1 MPLKKILVRPGVAR
15 ENTRYLSENVGPTG
29 VNGSYAAG
37 WYDCDKIRFRS
48 GSAEKLGG
56 WAPFSTEYYLGIC
69 RSLNNWVTLTGNKL
83 IGVGTNLKFY
93 VNQGGSYYDVTPLR
107 SYTEAP
113 VSLNNPFD
121 TTSGSA
127 IINVNDTAH
136 GLVTGDVATFS
147 GAVAVGGIPA
157 ETLNTNHTV
166 TVVGV
171 DDYTITV
178 SINAS
183 STVTGGGGASVS
195 ATYTKYN
202 VVLTNPFDTVSG
214 SPIVTVTDASG
225 GFADGDFVTFSGA
238 SAVGGLTLNGEY
250 QINATTAG
258 QYSITASS
266 NASSTATGGGT
277 VSAAYQV
284 NIGPAIVVP
293 LTGWGA
299 GAWGTGPWGIG
310 GSSTDS
316 LRIWSQ
322 SNFGEDLV
330 FAPRGGGLYYWDASA
345 GITANRG
352 VNVAT
357 LPGASDVP
365 TKVNITY
372 VSDISRFVF
381 CFGCT
386 DLGSSV
392 IDPML
397 IRWSDQE
404 SVVDWTPLPTNQSGS
419 LRLSQGSQIVSV
431 IQSRQELLVWTD
443 AALYSLQ
450 YLGAPE
456 GWGATLVGEN
466 ISIAGQ
472 KSVSLA
478 SGTTY
483 WMGIDKFYK
492 YDGRTQTLRCD
503 LRQYIFS
510 DINTAQMEQVACGT
524 NEGFN
529 EVWWFYCSRDSVVL
543 DRYAIYN
550 YLEDIWYYGNMG
562 RTAWLDSGLQAG
574 PVAATYVNNLVS
586 HEVGNDDN
594 MNGTPA
600 AMESFITSAEFD
612 LDDGH
617 KFSFVW
623 RMLPDVT
630 FRGSDV
636 NSPSIVMSLLPLK
649 NSGSGYTTPASVG
662 GSNSASVT
670 RTVDLPVEEFTGQV
684 YTRIRARQMA
694 MRISSTALGVAWQLG
709 APRIDVQKDGS
720 R

>member
-1 MPLKKILVRPGVAR
+1 M
-15 ENTRYLSENVGPTG
+15 SENVGPTG
-29 VNGSYAAG
+29 INGSYAAG

-56 WAPFSTEYYLGIC
+56 WAPFSTSYYLGIC
-69 RSLNNWVTLTGNKL
+69 RSLNNWVTLGGNKL

-93 VNQGGSYYDVTPLR
+93 VNQGGSYYDITPLR
-107 SYTEAP
+107 
-113 VSLNNPFD
+113 D
-121 TTSGSA
+121 T
-127 IINVNDTAH
+127 
-136 GLVTGDVATFS
+136 
-147 GAVAVGGIPA
+147 
-157 ETLNTNHTV
+157 ETLT
-166 TVVGV
+166 
-171 DDYTITV
+171 D
-178 SINAS
+178 
-183 STVTGGGGASVS
+183 
-195 ATYTKYN
+195 
-202 VVLTNPFDTVSG
+202 PFETTSG
-214 SPIVTVTDASG
+214 SPIVEVTDAAG
-225 GFADGDFVTFSGA
+225 GYSDGDFVTFGGA
-238 SAVGGLTLNGEY
+238 TAVGGLTLNGEY
-250 QINATTAG
+250 QISAIGGTT
-258 QYSITASS
+258 YTITAAS
-266 NASSTATGGGT
+266 NASSSATGGGT
-277 VSAAYQV
+277 VTAAYQV
-284 NIGPAIVVP
+284 NIGPAVVVP

-299 GAWGTGPWGIG
+299 GAWGTGTWGV
-310 GSSTDS
+310 GSASTDS

-322 SNFGEDLV
+322 SNFGEDLI
-330 FAPRGGGLYYWDASA
+330 FAPRGGGLYYWDASS
-345 GITANRG
+345 GVTANRG
-352 VNVAT
+352 VNVT
-357 LPGASDVP
+357 SLPGASDVP

-381 CFGCT
+381 AFGCT
-386 DLGSSV
+386 DLGSV
-392 IDPML
+392 VLDPML

-404 SVVDWTPLPTNQSGS
+404 SVVDWTPLPTNQAGS
-419 LRLSQGSQIVSV
+419 LRLSQGSEIVSV

-478 SGTTY
+478 SGITY

-510 DINTAQMEQVACGT
+510 DINTAQMEQVVCGT

-562 RTAWLDSGLQAG
+562 RTAWLDSGLQSG
-574 PVAATYVNNLVS
+574 PIAATYVNNLVN

-600 AMESFITSAEFD
+600 PMAAFITSAEFD

-630 FRGSDV
+630 FRGSDAS
-636 NSPSIVMSLLPLK
+636 NPSIVMSLLPLK
-649 NSGSGYTTPASVG
+649 NSGSGYTNPASVG
-662 GSNSASVT
+662 LTNTATVT
-670 RTVDLPVEEFTGQV
+670 RTVDLPVEQFTGQV

-694 MRISSTALGVAWQLG
+694 MKISSTGLGVAWQLG
-709 APRIDVQKDGS
+709 APRLDIRPDGS

>member
-56 WAPFSTEYYLGIC
+56 WVPYSSNYYLSIC
-69 RSLNNWVTLTGNKL
+69 RSLNNWVTLSGNKL

-93 VNQGGSYYDVTPLR
+93 VNQGGAYYDITPLR

-113 VSLNNPFD
+113 VTLNNPFD
-121 TTSGSA
+121 TTSGSGV
-127 IINVNDTAH
+127 INVNDTAH
-136 GLVTGDVATFS
+136 GLITGDVATFS

-157 ETLNTNHTV
+157 ETLNTNHKV
-166 TVVGV
+166 TVVGA
-171 DDYTITV
+171 DDYTINV
-178 SINAS
+178 LVNAS
-183 STVTGGGGASVS
+183 STVTGGGGAAVS

-202 VVLTNPFDTVSG
+202 VVLTNPFETTSG
-214 SPIVTVTDASG
+214 SPIVVVNDAAG
-225 GFADGDFVTFSGA
+225 GFTDGDFVTFSGA

-250 QINATTAG
+250 QLTFLSASEYT
-258 QYSITASS
+258 ITAAS

-277 VSAAYQV
+277 VTAAYQV
-284 NIGPAIVVP
+284 NIGPSVVVP

-299 GAWGTGPWGIG
+299 GTWGSGTWGV
-310 GSSTDS
+310 GSTSSDA

-330 FAPRGGGLYYWDASA
+330 FCPNGNGLFYWDASA
-345 GITANRG
+345 GVTNNRG

-357 LPGASDVP
+357 LPGASNVP
-365 TKVNITY
+365 TNVNITY
-372 VSDISRFVF
+372 VSDVSRFVF
-381 CFGCT
+381 AFGCN
-386 DLGSSV
+386 DLGSST
-392 IDPML
+392 INPML

-404 SVVDWTPLPTNQSGS
+404 SVVDWTPAATNQAGS
-419 LRLSQGSQIVSV
+419 LQLSQGSEIVA
-431 IQSRQELLVWTD
+431 ILQSREELLVWTD

-450 YLGAPE
+450 YIGAPE
-456 GWGATLVGEN
+456 GWGAKLVGEN

-472 KSVSLA
+472 KAAVLA
-478 SGTTY
+478 SGVSY
-483 WMGIDKFYK
+483 WMGTDKFYK

-510 DINTAQMEQVACGT
+510 DINQLQMDQVVCGT

-529 EVWWFYCSRDSVVL
+529 EVWWFYCSSGSTAL

-562 RTAWLDSGLQAG
+562 RTAWLDSGLQSG
-574 PVAATYVNNLVS
+574 PIAATYLNNLVN

-594 MNGTPA
+594 MDGNVV
-600 AMESFITSAEFD
+600 AMESYITSAEFD

-630 FRGSDV
+630 FR
-636 NSPSIVMSLLPLK
+636 NSAASNPSIVMSLLPLK

-662 GSNSASVT
+662 LTNTASVT
-670 RTVDLPVEEFTGQV
+670 RTVDLPVEQFTGQV

-694 MRISSTALGVAWQLG
+694 MKISSTGLGVAWQLG
-709 APRIDVQKDGS
+709 APRLDIRPDGS

>member
-1 MPLKKILVRPGVAR
+1 M
-15 ENTRYLSENVGPTG
+15 SENVGPTG
-29 VNGSYAAG
+29 INGSYAAG

-56 WAPFSTEYYLGIC
+56 WSPFSTSYYLGIC
-69 RSLNNWVTLTGNKL
+69 RSLNNWVTLGGNKL

-93 VNQGGSYYDVTPLR
+93 VNQGGSYYDITPLR
-107 SYTEAP
+107 
-113 VSLNNPFD
+113 D
-121 TTSGSA
+121 T
-127 IINVNDTAH
+127 
-136 GLVTGDVATFS
+136 
-147 GAVAVGGIPA
+147 
-157 ETLNTNHTV
+157 ETLT
-166 TVVGV
+166 
-171 DDYTITV
+171 D
-178 SINAS
+178 
-183 STVTGGGGASVS
+183 
-195 ATYTKYN
+195 
-202 VVLTNPFDTVSG
+202 PFETTSG
-214 SPIVTVTDASG
+214 SPIVEVTDAAG
-225 GFADGDFVTFSGA
+225 GYSDGDFVTFSGA
-238 SAVGGLTLNGEY
+238 TAVGGLTLNGEF
-250 QINATTAG
+250 QLTAIGGTT
-258 QYSITASS
+258 YTITASS
-266 NASSTATGGGT
+266 NASSSATGGGT
-277 VSAAYQV
+277 VTAAYQV
-284 NIGPAIVVP
+284 NIGPAVVVP

-299 GAWGTGPWGIG
+299 GAWGTGTWGV
-310 GSSTDS
+310 GSASTDS

-330 FAPRGGGLYYWDASA
+330 FAPRGGGLYYWDASS
-345 GITANRG
+345 GVTANRG
-352 VNVAT
+352 VNVTT
-357 LPGASDVP
+357 LGGASDVP
-365 TKVNITY
+365 TKVNIVY

-386 DLGSSV
+386 DLSSSV
-392 IDPML
+392 LDPML

-404 SVVDWTPLPTNQSGS
+404 SVVDWTPAPTNQAGS
-419 LRLSQGSQIVSV
+419 LRLSQGSEIVSV
-431 IQSRQELLVWTD
+431 IQSRQEVLVWTD

-478 SGTTY
+478 SGITY

-510 DINTAQMEQVACGT
+510 DINTAQLEQVVCGT

-574 PVAATYVNNLVS
+574 PIAATYVNNLVD

-594 MNGTPA
+594 MTGTPV

-630 FRGSDV
+630 FRGSSAE
-636 NSPSIVMSLLPLK
+636 NPSIVMSLLPLK
-649 NSGSGYTTPASVG
+649 NSGSGYTNPASVG
-662 GSNSASVT
+662 LTNSASVT
-670 RTVDLPVEEFTGQV
+670 RTVDLPVEQFTGQV

-694 MRISSTALGVAWQLG
+694 MRISSTGLGVAWQLG
-709 APRIDVQKDGS
+709 APRLDLRPDGA

>member
-1 MPLKKILVRPGVAR
+1 
-15 ENTRYLSENVGPTG
+15 VG
-29 VNGSYAAG
+29 A
-37 WYDCDKIRFRS
+37 
-48 GSAEKLGG
+48 
-56 WAPFSTEYYLGIC
+56 
-69 RSLNNWVTLTGNKL
+69 
-83 IGVGTNLKFY
+83 
-93 VNQGGSYYDVTPLR
+93 
-107 SYTEAP
+107 
-113 VSLNNPFD
+113 
-121 TTSGSA
+121 
-127 IINVNDTAH
+127 
-136 GLVTGDVATFS
+136 
-147 GAVAVGGIPA
+147 
-157 ETLNTNHTV
+157 
-166 TVVGV
+166 
-171 DDYTITV
+171 
-178 SINAS
+178 
-183 STVTGGGGASVS
+183 
-195 ATYTKYN
+195 
-202 VVLTNPFDTVSG
+202 
-214 SPIVTVTDASG
+214 
-225 GFADGDFVTFSGA
+225 
-238 SAVGGLTLNGEY
+238 
-250 QINATTAG
+250 
-258 QYSITASS
+258 
-266 NASSTATGGGT
+266 
-277 VSAAYQV
+277 
-284 NIGPAIVVP
+284 
-293 LTGWGA
+293 
-299 GAWGTGPWGIG
+299 
-310 GSSTDS
+310 STDS

-330 FAPRGGGLYYWDASA
+330 FAPRGGGLYYWDASD
-345 GITANRG
+345 GVTANRG

-386 DLGSSV
+386 DLGSST

-694 MRISSTALGVAWQLG
+694 MRVSSTGLGVAWQLG
-709 APRIDVQKDGS
+709 APRLDIRPDGS

>member
-56 WAPFSTEYYLGIC
+56 WAPFSTSYYLGIC
-69 RSLNNWVTLTGNKL
+69 RSLNNWVTLGGNKL

-93 VNQGGSYYDVTPLR
+93 VNQGGSYYDITPLR
-107 SYTEAP
+107 DTE
-113 VSLNNPFD
+113 
-121 TTSGSA
+121 T
-127 IINVNDTAH
+127 
-136 GLVTGDVATFS
+136 
-147 GAVAVGGIPA
+147 
-157 ETLNTNHTV
+157 
-166 TVVGV
+166 
-171 DDYTITV
+171 
-178 SINAS
+178 
-183 STVTGGGGASVS
+183 
-195 ATYTKYN
+195 
-202 VVLTNPFDTVSG
+202 LTNPFETTSG
-214 SPIVTVTDASG
+214 SPIVEVTDAAG
-225 GFADGDFVTFSGA
+225 GYSDGDFVTFSGA
-238 SAVGGLTLNGEY
+238 TAVGGLTLNGEF
-250 QINATTAG
+250 QLTAIGGTT
-258 QYSITASS
+258 YTITASS
-266 NASSTATGGGT
+266 NASSSATGGGT
-277 VSAAYQV
+277 VTAAYQV
-284 NIGPAIVVP
+284 NIGPAVVVP

-299 GAWGTGPWGIG
+299 GAWGTGTWGV
-310 GSSTDS
+310 GSASTDS

-322 SNFGEDLV
+322 SNFGEDLI
-330 FAPRGGGLYYWDASA
+330 FAPRGGGLYYWDASS
-345 GITANRG
+345 GVTANRG
-352 VNVAT
+352 VNVTT
-357 LPGASDVP
+357 LGGASDVP
-365 TKVNITY
+365 TKVNIVY

-386 DLGSSV
+386 DLSSSV
-392 IDPML
+392 LDPML

-404 SVVDWTPLPTNQSGS
+404 SVVDWTPSPTNQAGS
-419 LRLSQGSQIVSV
+419 LRLSQGSEIVSV
-431 IQSRQELLVWTD
+431 IQSRQEVLVWTD

-478 SGTTY
+478 SGITY

-510 DINTAQMEQVACGT
+510 DINTAQLEQVVCGT

-574 PVAATYVNNLVS
+574 PIAATYVNNLVN

-594 MNGTPA
+594 MTGTPV

-630 FRGSDV
+630 FRGSEAT
-636 NSPSIVMSLLPLK
+636 NPSIVMSLLPLK
-649 NSGSGYTTPASVG
+649 NSGSGYTNPASVG
-662 GSNSASVT
+662 LTNTATVT
-670 RTVDLPVEEFTGQV
+670 RTVDLPVEQFTGQV

-694 MRISSTALGVAWQLG
+694 MRISSTGLGVAWQLG
-709 APRIDVQKDGS
+709 APRLDLRPDGM

>member
-1 MPLKKILVRPGVAR
+1 MSLKRVLIRPGVSR
-15 ENTRYLSENVGPTG
+15 ENTRYMSENVGPTG

-56 WAPFSTEYYLGIC
+56 WVPFSTNYYLGIC
-69 RSLNNWVTLTGNKL
+69 RSLNNWVTLVGNKL

-93 VNQGGSYYDVTPLR
+93 VNLGGDYYDITPLR
-107 SYTEAP
+107 
-113 VSLNNPFD
+113 D
-121 TTSGSA
+121 
-127 IINVNDTAH
+127 
-136 GLVTGDVATFS
+136 
-147 GAVAVGGIPA
+147 
-157 ETLNTNHTV
+157 
-166 TVVGV
+166 
-171 DDYTITV
+171 TV
-178 SINAS
+178 S
-183 STVTGGGGASVS
+183 
-195 ATYTKYN
+195 
-202 VVLTNPFDTVSG
+202 LTNPFSTTLG
-214 SPIVTVTDASG
+214 SPIVVVTDAAEG
-225 GFADGDFVTFSGA
+225 YVDGDFVTFSGA
-238 SAVGGLTLNGEY
+238 DLVGGLDLNGEF
-250 QINATTAG
+250 QLSTSEAG
-258 QYSITASS
+258 EYTITAPV

-284 NIGPAIVVP
+284 NIGPAVVVP

-299 GAWGTGPWGIG
+299 GAWGTGAWGIG
-310 GSSTDS
+310 NPAADS

-330 FAPRGGGLYYWDASA
+330 FAPRGGGLFYWDSSA
-345 GITANRG
+345 GVTLNRG

-365 TKVNITY
+365 TKVNVTF

-381 CFGCT
+381 CLGCT
-386 DLGSSV
+386 DIGSTSL
-392 IDPML
+392 DPML

-404 SVVDWTPLPTNQSGS
+404 SAVDWTPSATNQAGS
-419 LRLSQGSQIVSV
+419 LRLSQGSEIVSV

-450 YLGAPE
+450 YLGAPD

-472 KSVSLA
+472 KAVSLA
-478 SGTTY
+478 SGVTY

-510 DINTAQMEQVACGT
+510 DINEAQLEQVVCGT

-529 EVWWFYCSRDSVVL
+529 EVWWFYCSRNSVMIDKYVV
-543 DRYAIYN
+543 YN
-550 YLEDIWYYGNMG
+550 YLEDIWYYGTMG

-574 PVAATYVNNLVS
+574 PIAATYANNLVN

-594 MNGTPA
+594 MTGTPV
-600 AMESFITSAEFD
+600 AMEAFITSAEFD

-617 KFSFVW
+617 NFAFVW

-630 FRGSDV
+630 FRGSDTA
-636 NSPSIVMSLLPLK
+636 NPSLVMSLLPLK
-649 NSGSGYTTPASVG
+649 NSGSGYTNPASVG
-662 GSNSASVT
+662 LTNSASVT
-670 RTVDLPVEEFTGQV
+670 RTVDVPVEQFTGQV
-684 YTRIRARQMA
+684 FTRIRARQMS
-694 MRISSTALGVAWQLG
+694 MRISSSALGVAWQLG
-709 APRIDVQKDGS
+709 APRLDLRQDG
-720 R
+720 RR

>member
-1 MPLKKILVRPGVAR
+1 M
-15 ENTRYLSENVGPTG
+15 SENVGPTG

-56 WAPFSTEYYLGIC
+56 WAPFSTSYYLGIC
-69 RSLNNWVTLTGNKL
+69 RSLNNWVTLGGNKL

-93 VNQGGSYYDVTPLR
+93 VNQGGSYYDITPLR
-107 SYTEAP
+107 
-113 VSLNNPFD
+113 D
-121 TTSGSA
+121 T
-127 IINVNDTAH
+127 
-136 GLVTGDVATFS
+136 
-147 GAVAVGGIPA
+147 
-157 ETLNTNHTV
+157 ETLI
-166 TVVGV
+166 
-171 DDYTITV
+171 D
-178 SINAS
+178 
-183 STVTGGGGASVS
+183 
-195 ATYTKYN
+195 
-202 VVLTNPFDTVSG
+202 PFETTSG
-214 SPIVTVTDASG
+214 SPIVEVTDAAG
-225 GFADGDFVTFSGA
+225 GYSDGDFVTFSGA
-238 SAVGGLTLNGEY
+238 TAVGGLTLNGEY
-250 QINATTAG
+250 QISAIGGSTYT
-258 QYSITASS
+258 ITAAS
-266 NASSTATGGGT
+266 NASSSATGGGT
-277 VSAAYQV
+277 VTAAYQV
-284 NIGPAIVVP
+284 NIGPAVVVP

-299 GAWGTGPWGIG
+299 GAWGTGTWGIG
-310 GSSTDS
+310 SASTDS

-330 FAPRGGGLYYWDASA
+330 FCPRGGGLYYWDASS
-345 GITANRG
+345 GVTANRG
-352 VNVAT
+352 VNVT
-357 LPGASDVP
+357 SLPGASDVP

-404 SVVDWTPLPTNQSGS
+404 SVVDWTPAPTNQAGS
-419 LRLSQGSQIVSV
+419 LRLSQGSEIVS
-431 IQSRQELLVWTD
+431 ILQSRQEVLVWTD
-443 AALYSLQ
+443 SALYSLQ

-456 GWGATLVGEN
+456 GWGAQLVGEN
-466 ISIAGQ
+466 TSIAGQ

-478 SGTTY
+478 SGITY

-510 DINTAQMEQVACGT
+510 DINTAQMEQVVCGT

-574 PVAATYVNNLVS
+574 PIAATYVNNLVD

-594 MNGTPA
+594 MTGTPV
-600 AMESFITSAEFD
+600 AMEAFITSAEFD

-630 FRGSDV
+630 FRGSDTA
-636 NSPSIVMSLLPLK
+636 NPSIVMSLLPLK
-649 NSGSGYTTPASVG
+649 NSGSGYTNPASVG
-662 GSNSASVT
+662 LTNSASVT
-670 RTVDLPVEEFTGQV
+670 RTVDLPVEQFTGQV

-694 MRISSTALGVAWQLG
+694 MKISSTGLGVAWQLG
-709 APRIDVQKDGS
+709 APRLDLRPDGM

>member
-1 MPLKKILVRPGVAR
+1 MPLKRVLIRPGVAR
-15 ENTRYLSENVGPTG
+15 ESTRYMSENVGPTG
-29 VNGSYAAG
+29 INGSYAAG

-56 WAPFSTEYYLGIC
+56 WAPFSTSYYLGIC
-69 RSLNNWVTLTGNKL
+69 RSLNNWVTLGGNKL

-93 VNQGGSYYDVTPLR
+93 VNQGGSYYDITPLR
-107 SYTEAP
+107 DTE
-113 VSLNNPFD
+113 
-121 TTSGSA
+121 T
-127 IINVNDTAH
+127 
-136 GLVTGDVATFS
+136 
-147 GAVAVGGIPA
+147 
-157 ETLNTNHTV
+157 
-166 TVVGV
+166 
-171 DDYTITV
+171 
-178 SINAS
+178 
-183 STVTGGGGASVS
+183 
-195 ATYTKYN
+195 
-202 VVLTNPFDTVSG
+202 LTNPFETTSG
-214 SPIVTVTDASG
+214 SPIVEVTDAAG
-225 GFADGDFVTFSGA
+225 GYSDGDFVTFSGA
-238 SAVGGLTLNGEY
+238 TAVGGLTLNGEY
-250 QINATTAG
+250 QISAIGGTT
-258 QYSITASS
+258 YTITASS
-266 NASSTATGGGT
+266 NASSSATGGGT
-277 VSAAYQV
+277 VTAAYQV
-284 NIGPAIVVP
+284 NIGPAVVVP

-299 GAWGTGPWGIG
+299 GTWGTGTWGV
-310 GSSTDS
+310 GSASTDS

-330 FAPRGGGLYYWDASA
+330 FAPRGGGLYYWDASS
-345 GITANRG
+345 GVTANRG
-352 VNVAT
+352 VNVT
-357 LPGASDVP
+357 SLVGASDVP

-386 DLGSSV
+386 DIGSSV

-404 SVVDWTPLPTNQSGS
+404 SVVDWTPAPTNQAGS

-431 IQSRQELLVWTD
+431 IQSRQEVLVWTD

-478 SGTTY
+478 SGITY

-510 DINTAQMEQVACGT
+510 DINTAQMEQVVCGT

-529 EVWWFYCSRDSVVL
+529 EVWWFYCSRDSVVI

-550 YLEDIWYYGNMG
+550 YLEDIWYYGTMG

-574 PVAATYVNNLVS
+574 PIAATYVNNIVN

-594 MNGTPA
+594 MNGTPV

-630 FRGSDV
+630 FRGS
-636 NSPSIVMSLLPLK
+636 NTSNPSIVMSLLPLK
-649 NSGSGYTTPASVG
+649 NSGSGYTNPASVG
-662 GSNSASVT
+662 LTNSASVT
-670 RTVDLPVEEFTGQV
+670 RTVDLPVEQFTGQV

-694 MRISSTALGVAWQLG
+694 MRISSTGLGVAWQLG
-709 APRIDVQKDGS
+709 APRLDIRPDGM

>member
-56 WAPFSTEYYLGIC
+56 WSPFSTSYYLGIC
-69 RSLNNWVTLTGNKL
+69 RSLNNWVTLGGNQL

-93 VNQGGSYYDVTPLR
+93 VNQGGSYYDITPLR
-107 SYTEAP
+107 DTE
-113 VSLNNPFD
+113 
-121 TTSGSA
+121 T
-127 IINVNDTAH
+127 
-136 GLVTGDVATFS
+136 
-147 GAVAVGGIPA
+147 
-157 ETLNTNHTV
+157 
-166 TVVGV
+166 
-171 DDYTITV
+171 
-178 SINAS
+178 
-183 STVTGGGGASVS
+183 
-195 ATYTKYN
+195 
-202 VVLTNPFDTVSG
+202 LTNPFETTSG
-214 SPIVTVTDASG
+214 SPIVEVTDAAG
-225 GFADGDFVTFSGA
+225 GYSDGDFVTFSGA
-238 SAVGGLTLNGEY
+238 TAVGGLTLNGEY
-250 QINATTAG
+250 QISAIGGTT
-258 QYSITASS
+258 YTITASS
-266 NASSTATGGGT
+266 NASSSATGGGT
-277 VSAAYQV
+277 VTAAYQV
-284 NIGPAIVVP
+284 SIGPAIVVP

-299 GAWGTGPWGIG
+299 GAWGTGTWGV
-310 GSSTDS
+310 GSASSDS

-330 FAPRGGGLYYWDASA
+330 FAPRGGGLYYWDASS
-345 GITANRG
+345 GVTANRG
-352 VNVAT
+352 VNVTT
-357 LPGASDVP
+357 LGGASDVP

-386 DLGSSV
+386 DLSSSV
-392 IDPML
+392 LDPML

-404 SVVDWTPLPTNQSGS
+404 SVVDWTPAPTNQAGS
-419 LRLSQGSQIVSV
+419 LRLSQGSEIVSV
-431 IQSRQELLVWTD
+431 IQSRQEVLVWTD

-466 ISIAGQ
+466 TSIAGQ

-478 SGTTY
+478 SGITY

-510 DINTAQMEQVACGT
+510 DINTAQLEQVVCGT

-574 PVAATYVNNLVS
+574 PVAATYVNNLVN

-594 MNGTPA
+594 LNGTPV

-630 FRGSDV
+630 FRGSDTS
-636 NSPSIVMSLLPLK
+636 NPSIVMSLLPLK
-649 NSGSGYTTPASVG
+649 NSGSGYTNPASVG
-662 GSNSASVT
+662 LTNSASVT
-670 RTVDLPVEEFTGQV
+670 RTVDLPVEQFTGQV

-694 MRISSTALGVAWQLG
+694 MRISSTGLGVAWQLG
-709 APRIDVQKDGS
+709 APRLDIRPDGA

>member
-1 MPLKKILVRPGVAR
+1 MPLKRVLIRPGVAR
-15 ENTRYLSENVGPTG
+15 ESTRYMSENVGPTG
-29 VNGSYAAG
+29 INGSYAAG

-56 WAPFSTEYYLGIC
+56 WAPFSTSYYLGIC
-69 RSLNNWVTLTGNKL
+69 RSLNNWVTLGGNKL

-93 VNQGGSYYDVTPLR
+93 VNQGGSYYDITPLR
-107 SYTEAP
+107 
-113 VSLNNPFD
+113 D
-121 TTSGSA
+121 T
-127 IINVNDTAH
+127 
-136 GLVTGDVATFS
+136 
-147 GAVAVGGIPA
+147 
-157 ETLNTNHTV
+157 ETLT
-166 TVVGV
+166 
-171 DDYTITV
+171 D
-178 SINAS
+178 
-183 STVTGGGGASVS
+183 
-195 ATYTKYN
+195 
-202 VVLTNPFDTVSG
+202 PFETTSG
-214 SPIVTVTDASG
+214 SPIVEVTDAAG
-225 GFADGDFVTFSGA
+225 GYSDGDFVTFGGA
-238 SAVGGLTLNGEY
+238 TAVGGLTLNGEY
-250 QINATTAG
+250 QISAIGGTT
-258 QYSITASS
+258 YTITAAS
-266 NASSTATGGGT
+266 NASSSATGGGT
-277 VSAAYQV
+277 VTAAYQV
-284 NIGPAIVVP
+284 NIGPAVVVP

-299 GAWGTGPWGIG
+299 GAWGTGTWGV
-310 GSSTDS
+310 GSASTDS

-322 SNFGEDLV
+322 SNFGEDLI
-330 FAPRGGGLYYWDASA
+330 FAPRGGGLYYWDASS
-345 GITANRG
+345 GVTANRG
-352 VNVAT
+352 VNVT
-357 LPGASDVP
+357 SLPGASDVP

-381 CFGCT
+381 AFGCT
-386 DLGSSV
+386 DLGSV
-392 IDPML
+392 VLDPML

-404 SVVDWTPLPTNQSGS
+404 SVVDWTPLPTNQAGS
-419 LRLSQGSQIVSV
+419 LRLSQGSEIVSV

-478 SGTTY
+478 SGITY

-510 DINTAQMEQVACGT
+510 DINTAQMEQVVCGT

-562 RTAWLDSGLQAG
+562 RTAWLDSGLQSG
-574 PVAATYVNNLVS
+574 PIAATYVNNLVN

-600 AMESFITSAEFD
+600 PMAAFITSAEFD

-630 FRGSDV
+630 FRGSDAS
-636 NSPSIVMSLLPLK
+636 NPSIVMSLLPLK
-649 NSGSGYTTPASVG
+649 NSGSGYTNPASVG
-662 GSNSASVT
+662 LTNTATVT
-670 RTVDLPVEEFTGQV
+670 RTVDLPVEQFTGQV

-694 MRISSTALGVAWQLG
+694 MKISSTGLGVAWQLG
-709 APRIDVQKDGS
+709 APRLDIRPDGS

>member
-56 WAPFSTEYYLGIC
+56 WAPFSAEYYLGVC
-69 RSLNNWVTLTGNKL
+69 RSLNNWVTLGGNKL

-93 VNQGGSYYDVTPLR
+93 INQGGNYYDITPLR
-107 SYTEAP
+107 DTE
-113 VSLNNPFD
+113 
-121 TTSGSA
+121 T
-127 IINVNDTAH
+127 
-136 GLVTGDVATFS
+136 
-147 GAVAVGGIPA
+147 
-157 ETLNTNHTV
+157 
-166 TVVGV
+166 
-171 DDYTITV
+171 
-178 SINAS
+178 
-183 STVTGGGGASVS
+183 
-195 ATYTKYN
+195 
-202 VVLTNPFDTVSG
+202 LTNPFETTSG
-214 SPIVTVTDASG
+214 SPIVVVTDAAG
-225 GFADGDFVTFSGA
+225 GYTDGDFVTFSGA
-238 SAVGGLTLNGEY
+238 TAVGGLTLNGEY
-250 QINATTAG
+250 QITTSTSG
-258 QYSITASS
+258 EYSITAAS
-266 NASSTATGGGT
+266 NASSTAVGGGT
-277 VSAAYQV
+277 VTAAYQV
-284 NIGPAIVVP
+284 NVGPAVVVP

-299 GAWGTGPWGIG
+299 GAWGTGAWGV
-310 GSSTDS
+310 GSASTDS
-316 LRIWSQ
+316 LRLWSQ

-330 FAPRGGGLYYWDASA
+330 FAPRGGGLYYWDASS
-345 GITANRG
+345 GVSGNRG
-352 VNVAT
+352 VNVTT
-357 LPGASDVP
+357 LAGASDVP

-386 DLGSSV
+386 DLSSAV
-392 IDPML
+392 LDPML

-404 SVVDWTPLPTNQSGS
+404 SVVDWTPAPTNQAGS
-419 LRLSQGSQIVSV
+419 LRLSQGSEIVSK
-431 IQSRQELLVWTD
+431 IQSRQEILVWTD

-466 ISIAGQ
+466 ISIAGPN
-472 KSVSLA
+472 SVSLA
-478 SGTTY
+478 SGISY

-510 DINTAQMEQVACGT
+510 DINTAQMEQVVCGT

-529 EVWWFYCSRDSVVL
+529 EVWWFYCSADSVVL
-543 DRYAIYN
+543 DRYVIYN

-562 RTAWLDSGLQAG
+562 RTAWLDSGLQSG
-574 PVAATYVNNLVS
+574 PVAATYVNNLVN

-630 FRGSDV
+630 FRGSSAE
-636 NSPSIVMSLLPLK
+636 NPAILMSLLPLK
-649 NSGSGYTTPASVG
+649 NSGSGYTNPASVG

-670 RTVDLPVEEFTGQV
+670 RTVNIPVEQFTGQV

-694 MRISSTALGVAWQLG
+694 MKISSSALGVAWQLG
-709 APRIDVQKDGS
+709 APRIDIRPDGS

>member
-284 NIGPAIVVP
+284 GVGPAIVVP

-299 GAWGTGPWGIG
+299 GAWGTGAWGIG
-310 GSSTDS
+310 SASTDS

-330 FAPRGGGLYYWDASA
+330 FAPRGGGLYYWDASD
-345 GITANRG
+345 GVTANRG

-386 DLGSSV
+386 DLGSST

-694 MRISSTALGVAWQLG
+694 MRVSSTGLGVAWQLG
-709 APRIDVQKDGS
+709 APRLDIRPDGL

>member
-1 MPLKKILVRPGVAR
+1 MPLKRVLLRPGVSR
-15 ENTRYLSENVGPTG
+15 ENTRYMSENVGPTG

-56 WAPFSTEYYLGIC
+56 WSPFSTEYYLGIC
-69 RSLNNWVTLTGNKL
+69 RSLNNWVTLIGNKL

-93 VNQGGSYYDVTPLR
+93 VNQGGSYYDITPLR
-107 SYTEAP
+107 DTET
-113 VSLNNPFD
+113 LTDPFE
-121 TTSGSA
+121 TTSGSS
-127 IINVNDTAH
+127 IVV
-136 GLVTGDVATFS
+136 VTDVAE
-147 GAVAVGGIPA
+147 G
-157 ETLNTNHTV
+157 
-166 TVVGV
+166 
-171 DDYTITV
+171 YT
-178 SINAS
+178 
-183 STVTGGGGASVS
+183 
-195 ATYTKYN
+195 
-202 VVLTNPFDTVSG
+202 
-214 SPIVTVTDASG
+214 
-225 GFADGDFVTFSGA
+225 DGDFVTFSGA
-238 SAVGGLTLNGEY
+238 DLVGGLDLNGEY
-250 QINATTAG
+250 QLTAIG
-258 QYSITASS
+258 ASEYTITASS
-266 NASSTATGGGT
+266 NASSSATGGGT
-277 VSAAYQV
+277 VTAAYQV
-284 NIGPAIVVP
+284 NIGPAVVVP

-299 GAWGTGPWGIG
+299 GAWGTGTWGV
-310 GSSTDS
+310 GSASTDS

-345 GITANRG
+345 GVFANRG
-352 VNVAT
+352 VNVAS

-386 DLGSSV
+386 DIGSSI

-404 SVVDWTPLPTNQSGS
+404 SVVDWTPAPTNQAGS
-419 LRLSQGSQIVSV
+419 LRLSQGSQIVS
-431 IQSRQELLVWTD
+431 ILQSRQELLVWTD
-443 AALYSLQ
+443 SALYSLQ

-472 KSVSLA
+472 KSVSLS
-478 SGTTY
+478 SGITY

-510 DINTAQMEQVACGT
+510 DINITQLEQVTCGT

-574 PVAATYVNNLVS
+574 PIAATYVNNLVN

-594 MNGTPA
+594 LNGTPV

-630 FRGSDV
+630 FRGSDTA
-636 NSPSIVMSLLPLK
+636 NPSIVMSLLPLK
-649 NSGSGYTTPASVG
+649 NSGSGYTNPASVG
-662 GSNSASVT
+662 LTNTATVT
-670 RTVDLPVEEFTGQV
+670 RTVDLPVEQFTGQV
-684 YTRIRARQMA
+684 YTRIRARQMS
-694 MRISSTALGVAWQLG
+694 MRISSTGLGVAWQLG
-709 APRIDVQKDGS
+709 APRLDLRPDGM

>member
-69 RSLNNWVTLTGNKL
+69 RSLNNWVTLGGNKL

-113 VSLNNPFD
+113 VSLSNPFD

-127 IINVNDTAH
+127 VINVNDTAH

-178 SINAS
+178 SVDAS

-284 NIGPAIVVP
+284 GVGPAIVVP

-299 GAWGTGPWGIG
+299 GAWGTGAWGIG
-310 GSSTDS
+310 GC
-316 LRIWSQ
+316 L
-322 SNFGEDLV
+322 N
-330 FAPRGGGLYYWDASA
+330 
-345 GITANRG
+345 
-352 VNVAT
+352 
-357 LPGASDVP
+357 
-365 TKVNITY
+365 
-372 VSDISRFVF
+372 
-381 CFGCT
+381 
-386 DLGSSV
+386 
-392 IDPML
+392 
-397 IRWSDQE
+397 
-404 SVVDWTPLPTNQSGS
+404 
-419 LRLSQGSQIVSV
+419 
-431 IQSRQELLVWTD
+431 
-443 AALYSLQ
+443 
-450 YLGAPE
+450 
-456 GWGATLVGEN
+456 
-466 ISIAGQ
+466 
-472 KSVSLA
+472 
-478 SGTTY
+478 
-483 WMGIDKFYK
+483 
-492 YDGRTQTLRCD
+492 
-503 LRQYIFS
+503 
-510 DINTAQMEQVACGT
+510 
-524 NEGFN
+524 
-529 EVWWFYCSRDSVVL
+529 
-543 DRYAIYN
+543 
-550 YLEDIWYYGNMG
+550 
-562 RTAWLDSGLQAG
+562 
-574 PVAATYVNNLVS
+574 
-586 HEVGNDDN
+586 
-594 MNGTPA
+594 
-600 AMESFITSAEFD
+600 
-612 LDDGH
+612 
-617 KFSFVW
+617 
-623 RMLPDVT
+623 
-630 FRGSDV
+630 
-636 NSPSIVMSLLPLK
+636 
-649 NSGSGYTTPASVG
+649 
-662 GSNSASVT
+662 
-670 RTVDLPVEEFTGQV
+670 
-684 YTRIRARQMA
+684 
-694 MRISSTALGVAWQLG
+694 
-709 APRIDVQKDGS
+709 
-720 R
+720 

>member
-56 WAPFSTEYYLGIC
+56 WAPFSTSYYLGIC
-69 RSLNNWVTLTGNKL
+69 RSLNNWVTLGGNKL

-93 VNQGGSYYDVTPLR
+93 VNQGGSYYDITPLR
-107 SYTEAP
+107 DTE
-113 VSLNNPFD
+113 
-121 TTSGSA
+121 T
-127 IINVNDTAH
+127 
-136 GLVTGDVATFS
+136 
-147 GAVAVGGIPA
+147 
-157 ETLNTNHTV
+157 
-166 TVVGV
+166 
-171 DDYTITV
+171 
-178 SINAS
+178 
-183 STVTGGGGASVS
+183 
-195 ATYTKYN
+195 
-202 VVLTNPFDTVSG
+202 LTNPFETTSG
-214 SPIVTVTDASG
+214 SPIVEVTDAAG
-225 GFADGDFVTFSGA
+225 GYSDGDFVTFSGA
-238 SAVGGLTLNGEY
+238 TAVGGLTLNGEY
-250 QINATTAG
+250 QISAIGGTT
-258 QYSITASS
+258 YTITASS
-266 NASSTATGGGT
+266 NASSSATGGGT
-277 VSAAYQV
+277 VTAAYQV
-284 NIGPAIVVP
+284 NIGPAVVVP

-299 GAWGTGPWGIG
+299 GAWGTGTWGV
-310 GSSTDS
+310 GSASTDS

-322 SNFGEDLV
+322 SNFGEDLI
-330 FAPRGGGLYYWDASA
+330 FAPRGGGLYYWDASS
-345 GITANRG
+345 GVTANRG
-352 VNVAT
+352 VNVTT
-357 LPGASDVP
+357 LGGASDVP
-365 TKVNITY
+365 TKVNIVY

-386 DLGSSV
+386 DLSSSV
-392 IDPML
+392 LDPML

-404 SVVDWTPLPTNQSGS
+404 SVVDWTPAPTNQAGS
-419 LRLSQGSQIVSV
+419 LRLSQGSEIVSV
-431 IQSRQELLVWTD
+431 IQSRQEVLVWTD

-450 YLGAPE
+450 YLGAPA

-478 SGTTY
+478 SGISY
-483 WMGIDKFYK
+483 WMGVDKFYK

-510 DINTAQMEQVACGT
+510 DINTAQLEQVVCGT

-574 PVAATYVNNLVS
+574 PIAATYVNNLVN

-594 MNGTPA
+594 LNGTPV

-630 FRGSDV
+630 FRGSSAE
-636 NSPSIVMSLLPLK
+636 NPSIVMSLLPLK
-649 NSGSGYTTPASVG
+649 NSGSGYTNPASVG
-662 GSNSASVT
+662 LTNSATVT
-670 RTVDLPVEEFTGQV
+670 RTVDLPVEQFTGQV

-694 MRISSTALGVAWQLG
+694 MRISSTGLGVAWQLG
-709 APRIDVQKDGS
+709 APRLDLRLDGA

>member
-56 WAPFSTEYYLGIC
+56 WAPFSTSYYLGIC
-69 RSLNNWVTLTGNKL
+69 RSLNNWVTLGGNKL

-93 VNQGGSYYDVTPLR
+93 VNQGGSYYDITPLR
-107 SYTEAP
+107 DTET
-113 VSLNNPFD
+113 LTDPFE

-127 IINVNDTAH
+127 I
-136 GLVTGDVATFS
+136 
-147 GAVAVGGIPA
+147 
-157 ETLNTNHTV
+157 
-166 TVVGV
+166 VV
-171 DDYTITV
+171 
-178 SINAS
+178 
-183 STVTGGGGASVS
+183 
-195 ATYTKYN
+195 
-202 VVLTNPFDTVSG
+202 
-214 SPIVTVTDASG
+214 VTDAAG
-225 GFADGDFVTFSGA
+225 GYTDGDFVTFSGA
-238 SAVGGLTLNGEY
+238 TAVGGLTLNGEY
-250 QINATTAG
+250 QITTIG
-258 QYSITASS
+258 SNEYTITAAS

-277 VSAAYQV
+277 VTAAYQV
-284 NIGPAIVVP
+284 NIGPAVVVP

-299 GAWGTGPWGIG
+299 GAWGTGTWGV
-310 GSSTDS
+310 GSASTDS

-330 FAPRGGGLYYWDASA
+330 FAPRGGGLYYWDASS
-345 GITANRG
+345 GVTANRG
-352 VNVAT
+352 VNVT
-357 LPGASDVP
+357 SLPGASDVP

-381 CFGCT
+381 AFGCT
-386 DLGSSV
+386 DLSSSV

-404 SVVDWTPLPTNQSGS
+404 SVVDWTPAPTNQAGS
-419 LRLSQGSQIVSV
+419 LRLSQGSDIIAIQ
-431 IQSRQELLVWTD
+431 QSRQELLVWTD

-450 YLGAPE
+450 YIGAPD
-456 GWGATLVGEN
+456 GWGAQLVGEN

-472 KSVSLA
+472 KSVGLA
-478 SGTTY
+478 SGVSY
-483 WMGIDKFYK
+483 WMGVDKFYK

-510 DINTAQMEQVACGT
+510 DINVAQMEQVVCGT

-562 RTAWLDSGLQAG
+562 RTAWLDSGLQSG
-574 PVAATYVNNLVS
+574 PIAATYVSNLVS

-594 MNGTPA
+594 LNGTPV
-600 AMESFITSAEFD
+600 AMEAFITSAEFD

-630 FRGSDV
+630 FRGSSSE
-636 NSPSIVMSLLPLK
+636 NPSIVMSLLPLK

-662 GSNSASVT
+662 LTNTATVT
-670 RTVDLPVEEFTGQV
+670 RTVDLPVEQFTGQV

-694 MRISSTALGVAWQLG
+694 MKISSTGLGVAWQLG
-709 APRIDVQKDGS
+709 APRLDIRPDGS

>member
-1 MPLKKILVRPGVAR
+1 MPLKKILIRPGVAR

-56 WAPFSTEYYLGIC
+56 WAPYSTSYYLGIC
-69 RSLNNWVTLTGNKL
+69 RSLNNWVTLGGNKL

-93 VNQGGSYYDVTPLR
+93 VNQGGSYYDITPLR
-107 SYTEAP
+107 DTE
-113 VSLNNPFD
+113 
-121 TTSGSA
+121 T
-127 IINVNDTAH
+127 
-136 GLVTGDVATFS
+136 
-147 GAVAVGGIPA
+147 
-157 ETLNTNHTV
+157 
-166 TVVGV
+166 
-171 DDYTITV
+171 
-178 SINAS
+178 
-183 STVTGGGGASVS
+183 
-195 ATYTKYN
+195 
-202 VVLTNPFDTVSG
+202 LTNPFETTSG
-214 SPIVTVTDASG
+214 SPIVVVTDAAG
-225 GFADGDFVTFSGA
+225 GYTDGDFVTFSGA
-238 SAVGGLTLNGEY
+238 TAVGGLTLNGEY
-250 QINATTAG
+250 QITTNTSG
-258 QYSITASS
+258 EYSITASS

-277 VSAAYQV
+277 VTAAYQINV
-284 NIGPAIVVP
+284 GPAVVAP

-299 GAWGTGPWGIG
+299 GAWGTGTWGV
-310 GSSTDS
+310 GSASTDS

-330 FAPRGGGLYYWDASA
+330 YCPRGGGLYYWDASA
-345 GITANRG
+345 GVSANRG
-352 VNVAT
+352 VNVTSMA
-357 LPGASDVP
+357 GASDVP

-381 CFGCT
+381 AFGCT
-386 DLGSSV
+386 DLSSSV
-392 IDPML
+392 LDPML

-404 SVVDWTPLPTNQSGS
+404 SVVDWTPLPTNQAGS
-419 LRLSQGSQIVSV
+419 LRLSQGSEIVAKL
-431 IQSRQELLVWTD
+431 QSREELLVWTD

-456 GWGATLVGEN
+456 GWGAKLVGEN
-466 ISIAGQ
+466 ISISGPN
-472 KSVSLA
+472 SVALA
-478 SGTTY
+478 SGISY
-483 WMGIDKFYK
+483 WMGVDKFYK

-510 DINTAQMEQVACGT
+510 DINTAQMEQVVCGT

-529 EVWWFYCSRDSVVL
+529 EVWWFYCSADSVVL

-562 RTAWLDSGLQAG
+562 RTAWLDSGLEAG

-594 MNGTPA
+594 MEGTPV

-630 FRGSDV
+630 FRGSSAE
-636 NSPSIVMSLLPLK
+636 NPAIVMSLLPLK

-662 GSNSASVT
+662 GSNSASVI
-670 RTVDLPVEEFTGQV
+670 RTVNLPVEQFTGQV

-709 APRIDVQKDGS
+709 APRLDIRADGS

>member
-113 VSLNNPFD
+113 VSLSNPFD

-127 IINVNDTAH
+127 VINVNDTAH

-284 NIGPAIVVP
+284 GVGPAIVVP

-299 GAWGTGPWGIG
+299 GAWGTGAWGIG
-310 GSSTDS
+310 SASTDS

-330 FAPRGGGLYYWDASA
+330 FAPRGGGLYYWDASD
-345 GITANRG
+345 GVTANRG

-386 DLGSSV
+386 DLGSST

-694 MRISSTALGVAWQLG
+694 MRVSSTGLGVAWQLG
-709 APRIDVQKDGS
+709 APRLDIRPDGS

>member
-56 WAPFSTEYYLGIC
+56 WTPFSPSTYLGVC
-69 RSLNNWVTLTGNKL
+69 RSLNNWVTLSGRKL

-93 VNQGGSYYDVTPLR
+93 VNQGGTYYDITPLR
-107 SYTEAP
+107 DTE
-113 VSLNNPFD
+113 
-121 TTSGSA
+121 T
-127 IINVNDTAH
+127 
-136 GLVTGDVATFS
+136 
-147 GAVAVGGIPA
+147 
-157 ETLNTNHTV
+157 
-166 TVVGV
+166 
-171 DDYTITV
+171 
-178 SINAS
+178 
-183 STVTGGGGASVS
+183 
-195 ATYTKYN
+195 
-202 VVLTNPFDTVSG
+202 LTNPFETTNG
-214 SPIVTVTDASG
+214 SPIVVVNDAAG
-225 GFADGDFVTFSGA
+225 GYITGDFVTFSGA
-238 SAVGGLTLNGEY
+238 TAVGGLTLNGQFQITFDTAGEY
-250 QINATTAG
+250 TITAPSNAT
-258 QYSITASS
+258 
-266 NASSTATGGGT
+266 STATGGGT
-277 VSAAYQV
+277 VTAAYQI
-284 NIGPAIVVP
+284 NIGPAIATP
-293 LTGWGA
+293 LTGWGS
-299 GAWGTGPWGIG
+299 GTWGSGPWGV
-310 GSSTDS
+310 GSSTTES

-330 FAPRGGGLYYWDASA
+330 FAPRGGGLYYWDASS
-345 GITANRG
+345 GVTSNRG
-352 VNVAT
+352 VNVAS
-357 LPGASDVP
+357 LPGASGVP
-365 TKVNITY
+365 TKVNITF

-386 DLGSSV
+386 DIGSSV
-392 IDPML
+392 LDPML

-404 SVVDWTPLPTNQSGS
+404 SVVDWTPAPTNQAGS
-419 LRLSQGSQIVSV
+419 IRLSQGSEIVSV
-431 IQSRQELLVWTD
+431 LQSRQELLVWTD
-443 AALYSLQ
+443 AAMYSLQ

-472 KSVSLA
+472 KAVSLA
-478 SGTTY
+478 SGVTY
-483 WMGIDKFYK
+483 WMGVDKFYK

-510 DINTAQMEQVACGT
+510 DINTEQLEQVTCGT

-529 EVWWFYCSRDSVVL
+529 EVWWFYCSRGSLVL

-562 RTAWLDSGLQAG
+562 RTAWLDSGLQAS
-574 PVAATYVNNLVS
+574 PIAATYVNNLVN
-586 HEVGNDDN
+586 HEIGNDDN
-594 MNGTPA
+594 LTGTPV

-630 FRGSDV
+630 FR
-636 NSPSIVMSLLPLK
+636 NSSAANPSIVMSLLPLK
-649 NSGSGYTTPASVG
+649 NSGSGYTNPASVG
-662 GSNSASVT
+662 LTNTATVT
-670 RTVDLPVEEFTGQV
+670 RTVDLPVEQFTGQV

-694 MRISSTALGVAWQLG
+694 MKISSTGLGVAWQLG
-709 APRIDVQKDGS
+709 APRLDLRPDGL

>member
-1 MPLKKILVRPGVAR
+1 M
-15 ENTRYLSENVGPTG
+15 SENVGPTG
-29 VNGSYAAG
+29 INGSYSAG

-56 WAPFSTEYYLGIC
+56 WSPFSTSYYLGIC
-69 RSLNNWVTLTGNKL
+69 RSLNNWVTLGGNRL

-93 VNQGGSYYDVTPLR
+93 VNQGGSYYDITPLR
-107 SYTEAP
+107 
-113 VSLNNPFD
+113 D
-121 TTSGSA
+121 T
-127 IINVNDTAH
+127 
-136 GLVTGDVATFS
+136 
-147 GAVAVGGIPA
+147 
-157 ETLNTNHTV
+157 ETLT
-166 TVVGV
+166 
-171 DDYTITV
+171 D
-178 SINAS
+178 
-183 STVTGGGGASVS
+183 
-195 ATYTKYN
+195 
-202 VVLTNPFDTVSG
+202 PFETTSG
-214 SPIVTVTDASG
+214 SPIVEVTDAAG
-225 GFADGDFVTFSGA
+225 GYSDGDFVTFSGA
-238 SAVGGLTLNGEY
+238 TAVGGLTLNGEF
-250 QINATTAG
+250 QLTAIGGTT
-258 QYSITASS
+258 YTITASS
-266 NASSTATGGGT
+266 NASSSATGGGT
-277 VSAAYQV
+277 VTAAYQV
-284 NIGPAIVVP
+284 NIGPAVVVP
-293 LTGWGA
+293 LTGWSA
-299 GAWGTGPWGIG
+299 GAWGTGTWGV
-310 GSSTDS
+310 GSASTDS

-345 GITANRG
+345 GVTANRG
-352 VNVAT
+352 VNVTT
-357 LPGASDVP
+357 LGGASDVP
-365 TKVNITY
+365 TKVNIVY

-381 CFGCT
+381 AFGCN
-386 DLGSSV
+386 DIGSGT
-392 IDPML
+392 INPML

-404 SVVDWTPLPTNQSGS
+404 SVVDWTPAPTNQAGS
-419 LRLSQGSQIVSV
+419 LQLSQGSEIVSV
-431 IQSRQELLVWTD
+431 IQSRQEVLVWTD

-478 SGTTY
+478 SGISY

-510 DINTAQMEQVACGT
+510 DINTAQMEQVVCGT

-562 RTAWLDSGLQAG
+562 RTAWLDSGLQSG
-574 PVAATYVNNLVS
+574 PIAATYVNNLVN

-594 MNGTPA
+594 MNGTPV

-630 FRGSDV
+630 FRGSSAE
-636 NSPSIVMSLLPLK
+636 NPSIVMSLLPLK
-649 NSGSGYTTPASVG
+649 NSGSGYTNPASVG
-662 GSNSASVT
+662 LTNTATVT
-670 RTVDLPVEEFTGQV
+670 RTVDLPVEQFTGQV

-694 MRISSTALGVAWQLG
+694 MRISSTGLGVAWQLG
-709 APRIDVQKDGS
+709 APRLDLRLDGA

>member
-284 NIGPAIVVP
+284 GVGPAIVVP

-299 GAWGTGPWGIG
+299 GAWGTGAWGIG
-310 GSSTDS
+310 SASTDS

-330 FAPRGGGLYYWDASA
+330 FAPRGGGLYYWDASD
-345 GITANRG
+345 GVTANRG

>member
-127 IINVNDTAH
+127 VINVNDTAH

-284 NIGPAIVVP
+284 GVGPAIVVP

-386 DLGSSV
+386 DLGSSI

-694 MRISSTALGVAWQLG
+694 MRVSSTGLGVAWQLG
-709 APRIDVQKDGS
+709 APRLDIRPDGS

>member
-1 MPLKKILVRPGVAR
+1 MPLKRVLLRPGVSR
-15 ENTRYLSENVGPTG
+15 ENTRYMSENVGPTG
-29 VNGSYAAG
+29 VNGSYSAG

-56 WAPFSTEYYLGIC
+56 WSPFSTSYYLGIC
-69 RSLNNWVTLTGNKL
+69 RSLNNWVTLGGNKL

-93 VNQGGSYYDVTPLR
+93 VNQGGSYYDITPLR
-107 SYTEAP
+107 DTE
-113 VSLNNPFD
+113 
-121 TTSGSA
+121 T
-127 IINVNDTAH
+127 
-136 GLVTGDVATFS
+136 
-147 GAVAVGGIPA
+147 
-157 ETLNTNHTV
+157 
-166 TVVGV
+166 
-171 DDYTITV
+171 
-178 SINAS
+178 
-183 STVTGGGGASVS
+183 
-195 ATYTKYN
+195 
-202 VVLTNPFDTVSG
+202 LTNPFETTSG
-214 SPIVTVTDASG
+214 SPIVEVTDAAG
-225 GFADGDFVTFSGA
+225 GYSDGDFVTFSGA
-238 SAVGGLTLNGEY
+238 TAVGGLTLNGEY
-250 QINATTAG
+250 QISAIGGTT
-258 QYSITASS
+258 YTITAAS
-266 NASSTATGGGT
+266 NASSSATGGGT
-277 VSAAYQV
+277 VTAAYQV
-284 NIGPAIVVP
+284 NIGPAVVVP

-299 GAWGTGPWGIG
+299 GAWGTGTWGV
-310 GSSTDS
+310 GSASTDS

-322 SNFGEDLV
+322 SNFGEDLI
-330 FAPRGGGLYYWDASA
+330 FAPRGGGLYYWDASS
-345 GITANRG
+345 GVTANRG
-352 VNVAT
+352 VNVTT
-357 LPGASDVP
+357 LGGASDVP
-365 TKVNITY
+365 TKVNIVY

-386 DLGSSV
+386 DLSSSV
-392 IDPML
+392 LDPML

-404 SVVDWTPLPTNQSGS
+404 SVVDWTPAPTNQAGS
-419 LRLSQGSQIVSV
+419 LRLSQGSEIVSV
-431 IQSRQELLVWTD
+431 IQSRQEVLVWTD
-443 AALYSLQ
+443 SALYSLQ

-478 SGTTY
+478 SGISY

-503 LRQYIFS
+503 LRQHIFS
-510 DINTAQMEQVACGT
+510 DINTAQLEQVVCGT

-529 EVWWFYCSRDSVVL
+529 EVWWFYCSRNSVVL

-574 PVAATYVNNLVS
+574 PIAATYVNNLVN

-594 MNGTPA
+594 MNGTPV
-600 AMESFITSAEFD
+600 AMASFITSAEFD

-630 FRGSDV
+630 FR
-636 NSPSIVMSLLPLK
+636 NSSAANPSIVMSLLPLK
-649 NSGSGYTTPASVG
+649 NSGSGYTNPASVG
-662 GSNSASVT
+662 LTNSATVT
-670 RTVDLPVEEFTGQV
+670 RTVDLPVEQFTGQV

-694 MRISSTALGVAWQLG
+694 MRISSTGLGVAWQLG
-709 APRIDVQKDGS
+709 APRLDLRPDGA

>member
-1 MPLKKILVRPGVAR
+1 M
-15 ENTRYLSENVGPTG
+15 SENVGPTG
-29 VNGSYAAG
+29 INGSYSAG

-56 WAPFSTEYYLGIC
+56 WVPFSTSYYLGIC
-69 RSLNNWVTLTGNKL
+69 RSLNNWVTLGGNKL

-93 VNQGGSYYDVTPLR
+93 VNQGGSYYDITPLR
-107 SYTEAP
+107 
-113 VSLNNPFD
+113 
-121 TTSGSA
+121 
-127 IINVNDTAH
+127 
-136 GLVTGDVATFS
+136 AT
-147 GAVAVGGIPA
+147 
-157 ETLNTNHTV
+157 ETLT
-166 TVVGV
+166 
-171 DDYTITV
+171 D
-178 SINAS
+178 
-183 STVTGGGGASVS
+183 
-195 ATYTKYN
+195 
-202 VVLTNPFDTVSG
+202 PFETTSG
-214 SPIVTVTDASG
+214 SPIVEVTDAAG
-225 GFADGDFVTFSGA
+225 GYSDGDFVTFSGA
-238 SAVGGLTLNGEY
+238 TAVGGLTLNGEY
-250 QINATTAG
+250 QISAIGGSTYT
-258 QYSITASS
+258 ITASS
-266 NASSTATGGGT
+266 NASSSATGGGT
-277 VSAAYQV
+277 VTAAYQV
-284 NIGPAIVVP
+284 NIGPSVVVP

-299 GAWGTGPWGIG
+299 GAWGNGTWGV
-310 GSSTDS
+310 GSASTDS

-330 FAPRGGGLYYWDASA
+330 FCPRGGGLYYWDASS
-345 GITANRG
+345 GVTSNRG
-352 VNVAT
+352 VNVTT
-357 LPGASDVP
+357 LAGASDVP
-365 TKVNITY
+365 IKVNITY

-381 CFGCT
+381 AFGCT

-392 IDPML
+392 LDPML

-404 SVVDWTPLPTNQSGS
+404 SVVDWTPLPTNQAGS
-419 LRLSQGSQIVSV
+419 LRLSQGSEIMSV
-431 IQSRQELLVWTD
+431 IQSRQEILVWTD

-510 DINTAQMEQVACGT
+510 DINTAQMEQVVCGT

-529 EVWWFYCSRDSVVL
+529 EVWWFYCSRDSVVI

-574 PVAATYVNNLVS
+574 PIAATYVNNIVS

-600 AMESFITSAEFD
+600 PMEAFITSAEFD

-617 KFSFVW
+617 KFAFVW

-649 NSGSGYTTPASVG
+649 NSGSGYTNPASVG
-662 GSNSASVT
+662 LTNSASVT
-670 RTVDLPVEEFTGQV
+670 RTVDLPVEQFTGQV

-694 MRISSTALGVAWQLG
+694 MKISSTGLGVAWQLG
-709 APRIDVQKDGS
+709 APRLDIRPDGA